1 MVELNEQEIRQ
12 VSGGIA
18 PFIGL
23 AAAVYSQFTAT
34 TLTGAVVAR
43 VGLATAVYGAGSYI
57 NDNS

>member
-1 MVELNEQEIRQ
+1 MVELNEEEIGQ
-12 VSGGIA
+12 VNGGIA

-34 TLTGAVVAR
+34 TVTGAFVAR
-43 VGLATAVYGAGSYI
+43 VGLATAVYGAGTYI